1 MRHAPLTLRG
11 TLASGLGRGATF
23 MAIDWVR
30 DGLARIAGFLPYP
43 GTLNVALLAEDVAT
57 WRQLLGRSGTT
68 LAPPSPDTCGA
79 RVVRAVIVPDVPA
92 AIVVPDITA
101 HPDHVIEVV
110 APTHVRTQ
118 LGVADGDMLTLTI
131 VD

>member
-1 MRHAPLTLRG
+1 
-11 TLASGLGRGATF
+11 

-30 DGLARIAGFLPYP
+30 DGLARIVGFVPYP
-43 GTLNVALLAEDVAT
+43 GTLNLALLADDVAT
-57 WRQLLGRSGTT
+57 WRHVRARAT
-68 LAPPSPDTCGA
+68 LALASPSPGTCGA

-92 AIVVPDITA
+92 AIVVPDITE